1 MPAASPS
8 VTDLTLSSGLYS
20 DFRPLDQKSEFY
32 IDNPQVCCSVK
43 VAGVSENIT
52 VTADWFN
59 VNGRLP
65 GVAGPPILHN
75 QAICS
80 KDCYAGF
87 TLPAPAG
94 GFTGGDYRV
103 DISVDGRPGAS
114 AAFSILRDASL
125 PQPKIISF
133 TAVPSRVVAGQPV
146 QLAWKVFDAS
156 RVDIQ
161 PMPGPVKAEDNIT
174 LTPAQD
180 TFYTIYAVNRGGVC
194 SSRLNVAVVPA
205 IKERADLQVTNMWT
219 SGNILGYR
227 VKNTGN
233 MASCPTVTRL
243 YKNGLEVSQDYVA
256 PLAVGEERTEAFQQY
271 HFSPR
276 FNYLGSSGIGFD
288 TLTMRACINSDE
300 SCPESNRSNNCFE
313 LVFGK

>member
-1 MPAASPS
+1 MDS
-8 VTDLTLSSGLYS
+8 
-20 DFRPLDQKSEFY
+20 
-32 IDNPQVCCSVK
+32 PQVYCSVK
-43 VAGVSENIT
+43 ITGVSENIA
-52 VTADWFN
+52 VTADWFK
-59 VNGRLP
+59 VNGKLP
-65 GVAGPPILHN
+65 GAAGPLISHERVVCN
-75 QAICS
+75 R
-80 KDCYAGF
+80 DCYAGF
-87 TLPAPAG
+87 KLPAPAG

-103 DISVDGRPGAS
+103 DISVDGRPGTG

-125 PQPKIISF
+125 PQPQIVSF
-133 TAVPSRVVAGQPV
+133 TAMPSRVVAGQPV
-146 QLAWKVFDAS
+146 QLAWKVSGAS
-156 RVDIQ
+156 MIDIR
-161 PMPGPVKAEDNIT
+161 PVPGPVKAEDNVT

-180 TFYTIYAVNRGGVC
+180 TFYTIYAVNRGGAC

-205 IKERADLQVTNMWT
+205 IKERADLQVTDMWT

-233 MASCPTVTRL
+233 IASCPTITRL
-243 YKNGLEVSQDYVA
+243 YKNGLEVSQDYVG
-256 PLAVGEERTEAFQQY
+256 PLAVGEERTEAFLQY

-300 SCPESNRSNNCFE
+300 SCPESDRSNNCFE